1 MLQYNLTV
9 SSVVKSLDLTDSR
22 ARILEECKLE
32 HGFQLQSMIMNK
44 RHQRKKYMQN
54 LISHIYALHYQ
65 KQLGER
71 LYRSPAY
78 VASQGNPCQ
87 RRRADLASSVN

>member
-1 MLQYNLTV
+1 MNVISYSITKLQYNLTV
-9 SSVVKSLDLTDSR
+9 SSVVKSLDLTASR

-54 LISHIYALHYQ
+54 LFSHIYALHYQ
-65 KQLGER
+65 KQLRFILNWNLEGIF
-71 LYRSPAY
+71 
-78 VASQGNPCQ
+78 Q
-87 RRRADLASSVN
+87 